1 MSDTDKKLGA
11 GAFVVGGL
19 SFIPLFGV
27 LFGIIAIVWG
37 LVSQKKGGKA
47 LALVGAGG
55 IAFTVVAYGALF
67 YFGTIQRGGIYDDL
81 RRKLAQRQLGQL
93 VQSIEFYKVANGEY
107 PTSLQQLQEAVRK
120 NKNTTIF
127 IHDPTDVNIA
137 AGPRYLYYERV
148 GTDRY
153 YLRSVGPDGQP
164 FTADD
169 IVPQVNDALLPKLG
183 LLIAPPIRP

>member
-1 MSDTDKKLGA
+1 MSDSDKKLGA
-11 GAFVVGGL
+11 GAFVLGGL

-55 IAFTVVAYGALF
+55 IAFTVMAYGGLY
-67 YFGTIQRGGIYDDL
+67 YFGMIQRGGIYDDL
-81 RRKLAQRQLGQL
+81 RRTIAQQQLGQL
-93 VQSIEFYKVANGEY
+93 VRSIEFYKVANGEY
-107 PTSLQQLQEAVRK
+107 PTSLQQLQQAVGK
-120 NKNTTIF
+120 STTIF
-127 IHDPTDVNIA
+127 IHDPTDVNTV
-137 AGPRYLYYERV
+137 AGPRYFYYERV

-183 LLIAPPIRP
+183 LLIAPPVRP